1 MVHAKENLSFAFT
14 TTRNHLE
21 IEVMKESFQSTFGNL
36 ATEKQIQKLQHTSEN
51 MYVYATPYKCGT
63 RSCDLCLAEK

>member
-14 TTRNHLE
+14 TTRNHLV

-36 ATEKQIQKLQHTSEN
+36 ATE
-51 MYVYATPYKCGT
+51 
-63 RSCDLCLAEK
+63 

>member
-14 TTRNHLE
+14 TTQNHLE

-36 ATEKQIQKLQHTSEN
+36 ATE
-51 MYVYATPYKCGT
+51 
-63 RSCDLCLAEK
+63 